1 VVLVNGGTASTS
13 ELLAGSLHAG
23 GRAAMV
29 GEHTFGKG
37 RTQKVL
43 QLHDNSTLLVSN
55 SLVTTP
61 ALERIDKV
69 HPFTHH
75 AHPPGIALSYW
86 HWQGAL
92 QLVCVCKVPSTC

>member
-1 VVLVNGGTASTS
+1 MNGGTASTS
-13 ELLAGSLHAG
+13 ELLTGALHAG
-23 GRAAMV
+23 GRAATI

-43 QLHDNSTLLVSN
+43 QLHDKSTLLVSN

-69 HPFTHH
+69 QRHVTQN
-75 AHPPGIALSYW
+75 LSEDFGGLPITKRSCSPVV
-86 HWQGAL
+86 QVRASL
-92 QLVCVCKVPSTC
+92 NTVTL